1 MDDSANLL
9 LSNLSNF
16 SSAKIK
22 LDELFL
28 QFLTSEGS
36 NNIVALLSKNIKT
49 LTIESDDERET
60 STSMAT
66 DDNKSSNYEGISSIP
81 GVSSANKDATN
92 VTAAAGVKTAN
103 NVIIRKSPK
112 KRTQSEMLN
121 NTAVNNTANANA
133 NNTSLPNELSRLSLS
148 SEDNS
153 PATTINPA
161 LSTKTPVSAVS
172 TPSSSVST
180 PSPPSASSTTN
191 VPTSAT
197 PLHGESIPDSDHN
210 KTRRANFDNIPIF
223 YFPGKKS
230 THLIHINDED
240 KLNKR
245 LSEIEAFFKPFPG
258 GIPMEKF
265 VHVTKRLCGIP
276 SFFNL
281 PLCKRIN
288 ERFGDA
294 ESGMMLDYHAISFC
308 FYLLSSFLS
317 FHFFLCISLLSCF

>member
-1 MDDSANLL
+1 MDDTANLL

-49 LTIESDDERET
+49 LTIESDDERDQQLTGE
-60 STSMAT
+60 S
-66 DDNKSSNYEGISSIP
+66 KSSSANYEGISS
-81 GVSSANKDATN
+81 VSGITNKDSANL
-92 VTAAAGVKTAN
+92 TAAAGVKTAN

-112 KRTQSEMLN
+112 KRTQAEMLN
-121 NTAVNNTANANA
+121 NNPPANNA
-133 NNTSLPNELSRLSLS
+133 NNTSLPNELSRLSIS
-148 SEDNS
+148 GGSNDDDS
-153 PATTINPA
+153 PSTTTVNAASTASLAINKG
-161 LSTKTPVSAVS
+161 TV
-172 TPSSSVST
+172 SSVST
-180 PSPPSASSTTN
+180 PSSAGSTPAATPSSSLSQSTTI

-197 PLHGESIPDSDHN
+197 PLHGESLPDNDHN

-230 THLIHINDED
+230 THLIQINDED

-288 ERFGDA
+288 ERFGDT
-294 ESGMMLDYHAISFC
+294 ESGMI
-308 FYLLSSFLS
+308 
-317 FHFFLCISLLSCF
+317 